1 MRNSASRL
9 AATVVSLVV
18 AVLLSGC
25 GQTTKAP
32 ITGKVTVD
40 DRPVR
45 SGLLTFVGGSAGEKH
60 LTVIGFDGRYTI
72 DLPPGEYKVGVEAG
86 DGQPGAA
93 KMGNVPVPKA
103 PKDIPSVMKDPT
115 GHVGGT
121 GVDMAKEMQNPVV
134 VPMKYR
140 SPESSGF
147 AVTVTGRG
155 DTYDIVMKS
164 KG

>member
-1 MRNSASRL
+1 VS
-9 AATVVSLVV
+9 VVVT
-18 AVLLSGC
+18 VLLSGC
-25 GQTTKAP
+25 GQPTKMP
-32 ITGKVTVD
+32 FTGKVTVD

-45 SGLLTFVGGSAGEKH
+45 SGQLTFVGGSAGEKH
-60 LTVIGFDGRYTI
+60 LTVIGFDGRYSI
-72 DLPPGEYKVGVEAG
+72 ELPPGEYKVGVEGGGAQT
-86 DGQPGAA
+86 DAA
-93 KMGNVPVPKA
+93 KMAHVPVPKA

-115 GHVGGT
+115 GNVGGT
-121 GVDMAKEMQNPVV
+121 GVDMAKEMQNAVV

-155 DTYDIVMKS
+155 ETYDIVMKS

>member
-1 MRNSASRL
+1 MRNNASRL

-18 AVLLSGC
+18 TVVLGGC

-32 ITGKVTVD
+32 VTGKVTVD

-45 SGLLTFVGGSAGEKH
+45 SGQLTFVGGSAGEKH
-60 LTVIGFDGRYTI
+60 LIMIGFDGRYTI
-72 DLPPGEYKVGVEAG
+72 DLPPGEYKVGVEGGGGQSDAG
-86 DGQPGAA
+86 
-93 KMGNVPVPKA
+93 KMAHVPVPKA

-115 GHVGGT
+115 GHVAGT

-155 DTYDIVMKS
+155 ETYDVVMKS